1 MAQGSDT
8 RLENIFQPKIC
19 NFYAISLNR
28 FRHFRKIS
36 TINVLLGSKLGS
48 IWIKN
53 DPFLTDNNPFL
64 PENVHFYHK
73 TPLFSMKA
81 PNCGVFESK
90 KVTFGEKRTF

>member
-53 DPFLTDNNPFL
+53 NPFLTDKNPFL
-64 PENVHFYHK
+64 PEKSQFHQK
-73 TPLFSMKA
+73 IPL
-81 PNCGVFESK
+81 
-90 KVTFGEKRTF
+90 